1 MNSERFAGESAP
13 RSTRHRH
20 PGMPPVPPPVL
31 SPTPMPPVLNSR
43 TVMII
48 GRCRVC
54 HCTSLSLWGGHP
66 NRAGEWDATGAC
78 DFREGTWVG
87 AGAGRRP
94 RRKGT
99 PWMQVMVTRAR
110 GAHAP
115 SPSSGAAAT
124 STLTSTATT
133 PASSCPAG
141 GSSTSGDWPR
151 GADSGPAFNLV
162 TVSECVPG
170 EGSDWGIS
178 SGILTTLLPI
188 KEHEIQIVFFI
199 QAIRLPASELHLEI
213 LLNRPVNFLIRPLT
227 L

>member
-1 MNSERFAGESAP
+1 MG
-13 RSTRHRH
+13 
-20 PGMPPVPPPVL
+20 
-31 SPTPMPPVLNSR
+31 
-43 TVMII
+43 
-48 GRCRVC
+48 
-54 HCTSLSLWGGHP
+54 WGGCWP
-66 NRAGEWDATGAC
+66 TAAW
-78 DFREGTWVG
+78 EGD
-87 AGAGRRP
+87 
-94 RRKGT
+94 

-124 STLTSTATT
+124 STPTSTATT

-188 KEHEIQIVFFI
+188 KEHEIQIVFFNSGDSTSGFGASFRNSAEPACQFSYKAVDAVI
-199 QAIRLPASELHLEI
+199 QNCRRCCALACVGQLALK
-213 LLNRPVNFLIRPLT
+213 
-227 L
+227 